1 MHIGDAAAG
10 SSSTNNCKA
19 DTTEE
24 YERGEAVLKRLGW
37 KEKGQEGLHEELAKE
52 LEVMFRNVP
61 HIQ

>member
-10 SSSTNNCKA
+10 SSSAAANSKA

-61 HIQ
+61 HI